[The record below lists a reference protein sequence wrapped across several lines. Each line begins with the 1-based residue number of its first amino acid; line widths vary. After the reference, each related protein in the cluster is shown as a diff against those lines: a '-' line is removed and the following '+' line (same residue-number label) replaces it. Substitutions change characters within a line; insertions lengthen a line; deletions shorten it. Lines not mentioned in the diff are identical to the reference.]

1 MVCVALCLWQAFVCW
16 VIVPRHRAMGTICI
30 VRYAQRISCFCHSQR
45 NLRPAIVAPIQLPYA
60 NRIRAQA
67 QALDLLINFFVREGI
82 KCDEDLA
89 GYKEVEV
96 YFDDYDKPLYHVEK
110 AEENEERHRPYFFSE
125 IHDYIC

>member
-1 MVCVALCLWQAFVCW
+1 M
-16 VIVPRHRAMGTICI
+16 
-30 VRYAQRISCFCHSQR
+30 
-45 NLRPAIVAPIQLPYA
+45 
-60 NRIRAQA
+60 
-67 QALDLLINFFVREGI
+67 REGI